1 MVRMHFRLYQNV
13 SRENISDAMTGLY
26 NRKIL
31 TPELEQRLQKLVQA
45 GSSVMFI
52 AIDMDKLKQINDTL
66 GHQEGDLAITLLA
79 QAIKQSIRKS
89 DYAIRLG
96 GDEFCII
103 LVDSTPQIAA
113 QLPER
118 IEKRLQHIAP
128 QKEIGFSSGIYAMKE
143 NDTLHDA
150 YKASDERLYVNVEQK
165 QPFMITFCGCLLVI
179 SGA

>member
-1 MVRMHFRLYQNV
+1 MKSAGLQHLAETDQL
-13 SRENISDAMTGLY
+13 TGLY
-26 NRKIL
+26 NKVTTERKIKEYFAENPDSQSL
-31 TPELEQRLQKLVQA
+31 LFVLD
-45 GSSVMFI
+45 
-52 AIDMDKLKQINDTL
+52 IDNFKSINDTL

-150 YKASDERLYVNVEQK
+150 YKASDERLYVNK
-165 QPFMITFCGCLLVI
+165 QNKN
-179 SGA
+179 SRS

>member
-1 MVRMHFRLYQNV
+1 M
-13 SRENISDAMTGLY
+13 
-26 NRKIL
+26 
-31 TPELEQRLQKLVQA
+31 QKLVQS

-118 IEKRLQHIAP
+118 IENVCNISRRRKR
-128 QKEIGFSSGIYAMKE
+128 S
-143 NDTLHDA
+143 
-150 YKASDERLYVNVEQK
+150 ASLPVFTR
-165 QPFMITFCGCLLVI
+165 
-179 SGA
+179 

>member
-31 TPELEQRLQKLVQA
+31 TPELEQRLQKLVQS

-113 QLPER
+113 QLRKTSATYRAAER
-118 IEKRLQHIAP
+118 NRLL
-128 QKEIGFSSGIYAMKE
+128 FRY
-143 NDTLHDA
+143 LR
-150 YKASDERLYVNVEQK
+150 DERKRYV
-165 QPFMITFCGCLLVI
+165 T
-179 SGA
+179 

>member
-1 MVRMHFRLYQNV
+1 MIYIANDLDM
-13 SRENISDAMTGLY
+13 
-26 NRKIL
+26 
-31 TPELEQRLQKLVQA
+31 LEQINNTIGNQK
-45 GSSVMFI
+45 
-52 AIDMDKLKQINDTL
+52 
-66 GHQEGDLAITLLA
+66 GDLAVSLLA

-150 YKASDERLYVNVEQK
+150 YKASDERLYVNK
-165 QPFMITFCGCLLVI
+165 QNKN
-179 SGA
+179 SRS

>member
-1 MVRMHFRLYQNV
+1 MP
-13 SRENISDAMTGLY
+13 SD
-26 NRKIL
+26 
-31 TPELEQRLQKLVQA
+31 
-45 GSSVMFI
+45 SV
-52 AIDMDKLKQINDTL
+52 
-66 GHQEGDLAITLLA
+66 
-79 QAIKQSIRKS
+79 
-89 DYAIRLG
+89 
-96 GDEFCII
+96 GDEFYII

-150 YKASDERLYVNVEQK
+150 YKASDERLYVNKQNKK

>member
-1 MVRMHFRLYQNV
+1 
-13 SRENISDAMTGLY
+13 
-26 NRKIL
+26 
-31 TPELEQRLQKLVQA
+31 
-45 GSSVMFI
+45 MF
-52 AIDMDKLKQINDTL
+52 APSLINDTL

-150 YKASDERLYVNVEQK
+150 YKASDERLYVNK
-165 QPFMITFCGCLLVI
+165 QNKN
-179 SGA
+179 SRS